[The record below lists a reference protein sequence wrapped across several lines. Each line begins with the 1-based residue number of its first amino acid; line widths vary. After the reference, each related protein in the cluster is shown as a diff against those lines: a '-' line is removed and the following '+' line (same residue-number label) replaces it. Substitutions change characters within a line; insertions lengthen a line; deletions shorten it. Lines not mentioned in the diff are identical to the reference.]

1 MYPALLANVTR
12 VGEWVVLSRGN
23 RSRGGPSALRKR
35 YPSHDFR
42 SQEEP
47 GGTFTIEARPLG
59 DLPDC
64 DFCGGD
70 GIIGGPPDRYAEC
83 PACTDEPYRPYDM
96 KDDRE

>member
-47 GGTFTIEARPLG
+47 GGTFTIEARPL
-59 DLPDC
+59 
-64 DFCGGD
+64 
-70 GIIGGPPDRYAEC
+70 
-83 PACTDEPYRPYDM
+83 
-96 KDDRE
+96 